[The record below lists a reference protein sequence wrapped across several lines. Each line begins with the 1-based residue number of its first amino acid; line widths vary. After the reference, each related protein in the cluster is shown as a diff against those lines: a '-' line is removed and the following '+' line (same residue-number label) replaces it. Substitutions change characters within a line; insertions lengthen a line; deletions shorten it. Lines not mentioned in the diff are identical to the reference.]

1 VENEETDQ
9 EKFDEQVN
17 KTGKGFLEI
26 AAGVGVVAA
35 LVMSLVALMVASNKS
50 DSSARVVAAAPSGR
64 LDRLST
70 VGRTLAAGP
79 RSATIMIDH
88 VTRGC
93 HTLDVNGSGRL
104 SPRATI
110 HLAAGGV
117 LHMQN
122 NDVMPHALV
131 LARGRQ
137 ATLAGA
143 AMGHMG
149 AKSTVTFP
157 AAGKYSL
164 TTKAGNDYQKGVTT
178 TGPDNTLRIT
188 VIVAA

>member
-1 VENEETDQ
+1 MQAEKTDQ
-9 EKFDEQVN
+9 EQFDEQVN
-17 KTGKGFLEI
+17 KNGKVFLEI
-26 AAGVGVVAA
+26 AAGVGVCAA
-35 LVMSLVALMVASNKS
+35 LIMSLVALMVASNNS
-50 DSSARVVAAAPSGR
+50 DAGGGTAPAVAAASSAP
-64 LDRLST
+64 
-70 VGRTLAAGP
+70 RTA
-79 RSATIMIDH
+79 SIMIDH

-93 HTLDVNGSGRL
+93 HTLDVNGAGRL

-122 NDVMPHALV
+122 NDVMPHTLV
-131 LARGRQ
+131 LATGSQ
-137 ATLAGA
+137 ATLVGA

-157 AAGKYSL
+157 AGGTYSL
-164 TTKAGNDYQKGVTT
+164 TTKAGEDYMKGVTT
-178 TGPDNTLRIT
+178 TGPDNTIRIK

>member
-1 VENEETDQ
+1 MESEKTDQ
-9 EKFDEQVN
+9 EQLDEQVN
-17 KTGKGFLEI
+17 KTGKVFLEI
-26 AAGVGVVAA
+26 AAGVGVFAA
-35 LVMSLVALMVASNKS
+35 LIMSLVALMVASNRS
-50 DSSARVVAAAPSGR
+50 NSSAAAAPSAQPA
-64 LDRLST
+64 T

-104 SPRATI
+104 SPGATI

-122 NDVMPHALV
+122 NDVMPHTLV
-131 LARGRQ
+131 FKRGPQ
-137 ATLAGA
+137 ATMVSA
-143 AMGHMG
+143 AMSHMG

-157 AAGKYSL
+157 KAGVYSL
-164 TTKAGNDYQKGVTT
+164 TTKPGEDYMKGVVT
-178 TGPDNTLRIT
+178 TGPDNTLRIK
-188 VIVAA
+188 VVVAA

>member
-1 VENEETDQ
+1 MKNEQTDQ
-9 EKFDEQVN
+9 EQFDEQVN
-17 KTGKGFLEI
+17 TSGKVFLEI
-26 AAGVGVVAA
+26 AAGVGVFAA
-35 LVMSLVALMVASNKS
+35 LIMSLVALMVASNNS
-50 DSSARVVAAAPSGR
+50 NSSAATAANGQP
-64 LDRLST
+64 DRLST
-70 VGRTLAAGP
+70 VGRSLATGP
-79 RSATIMIDH
+79 PSATIMIDH

-122 NDVMPHALV
+122 NDVMPHTLV
-131 LARGRQ
+131 FARGPQ
-137 ATLAGA
+137 ATLVGA

-157 AAGKYSL
+157 AAGTYSL
-164 TTKAGNDYQKGVTT
+164 TTKAGEDYMKGVTT
-178 TGPDNTLRIT
+178 TGPDNTLRIK